1 MYNIEKEKGVVAL
14 SAEIDYAKIGMRIR
28 LVRKERRMT
37 QEDVAIACGCTSNH
51 LSAVETGSHKP
62 SLDLVIKLALV
73 LNSSVDYFL
82 MDTPH
87 ANQQYLINSRIAPK
101 LDNCSAQELQYIERV
116 IDELL
121 IYKASLLNSK

>member
-1 MYNIEKEKGVVAL
+1 MSV
-14 SAEIDYAKIGMRIR
+14 EIDYAKIGMRIR